1 MNVATKPRS
10 ETRSGAKERSAKARG
25 KAPMKPSTHGER
37 RWGDIDPITF
47 SVILNRFNTIAN
59 EMTRTME
66 RTAWTSIIAL
76 SHDFSCAIYDVKERQ
91 VCMMD
96 ALPIH
101 TNSMHVVLKEIARVF
116 RGDINEG
123 DVIVCNHPYSGNTHV
138 GDLVTACPVFHKGE
152 HLFWSVTKG
161 HQLDCGA
168 FMPTSVPAAAKDV
181 WQEGLQLPPIKFYEK
196 GKPSEDVIR
205 MYLANVRWKEWL
217 YGDLMAQLGSI
228 WTGRRRI
235 LELVEY
241 YGKKDLE
248 NYIDAILDYS
258 HERMAAEV
266 RGMPDGE
273 FHGDAWLD
281 TDGQGG
287 TNIPIHAKVTISGD
301 MAHVD
306 FAGSSPQT
314 PGSNNSTYGV
324 MQAAAGIPI
333 MCMID
338 PTIPHNEGCLRHI
351 KAEAPEGSV
360 CNAQYP
366 TSTALATICPADTMQ
381 IAVWKALA
389 DAMPERATGGMP
401 SIHCVPFFSGTDR
414 RAEQP
419 KEWGSMVFN
428 ASPGGGAGVGT
439 DGWPIMLSPAAL
451 GGQKI
456 ISVEISEM
464 LYPMQIDRQE
474 IAVDSMGL
482 GEDIGGPGVVIQV
495 RPTSGAM
502 ECNVFG
508 DGHMNPPY
516 GTLGGTPGLGGGSYK
531 ENLTTGKRTYCSAK
545 GHLVIEEDD
554 IWVGYSTGGGGRGDP
569 LERNP
574 EAVLE
579 SVFDGMISLE
589 SAEDVYGVAINAA
602 TMAINFAKTKQL
614 REKIRTTRGPLE
626 VTTPNRPNTGNW
638 VEQRLRPG
646 DDYLIDP
653 Q

>member
-1 MNVATKPRS
+1 MTKS
-10 ETRSGAKERSAKARG
+10 TKRSGKGPSVALRRKVKAKPGSRKAV
-25 KAPMKPSTHGER
+25 AR
-37 RWGDIDPITF
+37 RDIDPITF

-59 EMTRTME
+59 EMTLVME

-76 SHDFSCAIYDVKERQ
+76 SHDFSCAIYDRQNRQ

-116 RGDINEG
+116 DGDIHEG
-123 DVIVCNHPYSGNTHV
+123 DVIVCNDPYSGNTHV
-138 GDLVTACPVFHKGE
+138 GDFVTACPVFYMGE

-168 FMPTSVPAAAKDV
+168 FIPTSVPATAKDV
-181 WQEGLQLPPIKFYEK
+181 WQEGLQLPPIKFYRK
-196 GKPSEDVIR
+196 GKPCEDIIR
-205 MYLANVRWKEWL
+205 MYLANVRWQDWL

-235 LELVEY
+235 LEMLER
-241 YGKKDLE
+241 YGKDELE
-248 NYIDAILDYS
+248 RYIDAIFDYS
-258 HERMAAEV
+258 DERMAAEI
-266 RGMPDGE
+266 RAMPDGE
-273 FHGDAWLD
+273 YHGDAWLD

-287 TNIPIHAKVTISGD
+287 TNIPIHAKVTIRGD

-306 FAGSSPQT
+306 FAGSARQT
-314 PGSNNSTYGV
+314 PRSNNSTQGV

-338 PTIPHNEGCLRHI
+338 PTIPHNDGCLRHI
-351 KAEAPEGSV
+351 TAEAPAGSV
-360 CNAQYP
+360 CNASHP
-366 TSTALATICPADTMQ
+366 ASTALATICPGDTMQ

-389 DAMPERATGGMP
+389 QAMPERANGGMP
-401 SIHCVPFFSGTDR
+401 GIHCVPMFSGTDR
-414 RAEQP
+414 RSGEP

-428 ASPGGGAGVGT
+428 ASPGGGAGVGA

-456 ISVEISEM
+456 ISVEVSEM
-464 LYPMQIDRQE
+464 LYPMHFDKQE

-482 GEDIGGPGVVIQV
+482 GEDIGGPGVEIRI

-502 ECNVFG
+502 ECNIFG

-516 GTLGGTPGLGGGSYK
+516 GTRGATPGIGGGSYR
-531 ENLTTGKRTYCSAK
+531 ENLTTGKRSYCSAK
-545 GHLVIEEDD
+545 GNLVIGEDETW
-554 IWVGYSTGGGGRGDP
+554 IGHSTGGGGRGDP
-569 LERNP
+569 LQRSP

-579 SVFDGMISLE
+579 SVLDGMVSLE
-589 SAEDVYGVAINAA
+589 SAKTVHGVVIDPE
-602 TMAINFAKTKQL
+602 TMTVDRAKTERL
-614 REKIRTTRGPLE
+614 RAKLRSKRPPLE
-626 VTTPNRPNTGNW
+626 VTWPNHPDAAHW
-638 VEQRLRPG
+638 VEERLRPG
-646 DDYLIDP
+646 DEYLIDP

>member
-1 MNVATKPRS
+1 MNAETKPRS
-10 ETRSGAKERSAKARG
+10 ETRPGAKARSASARG
-25 KAPMKPSTHGER
+25 KASTKPSARITR
-37 RWGDIDPITF
+37 RSAGIDPISF

-101 TNSMHVVLKEIARVF
+101 TNSLHVVLKEIARVF
-116 RGDINEG
+116 DGDIHEG

-138 GDLVTACPVFHKGE
+138 GDLVTACPVFYKGE

-196 GKPSEDVIR
+196 GRPCEDVIR

-217 YGDLMAQLGSI
+217 SGDLMAQLGSI
-228 WTGRRRI
+228 WTGRKRI
-235 LELVEY
+235 LELVEQ
-241 YGKKDLE
+241 YGREDLDK
-248 NYIDAILDYS
+248 YIDAILDYS
-258 HERMAAEV
+258 HERMAAEI
-266 RGMPDGE
+266 RAMPEGE

-287 TNIPIHAKVTISGD
+287 TNIPIHAKVTIRED
-301 MAHVD
+301 MAYVD
-306 FAGSSPQT
+306 FSGSSPQT

-351 KAEAPEGSV
+351 VAVAPEGSV
-360 CNAQYP
+360 CNAKYP
-366 TSTALATICPADTMQ
+366 ASTALATICPADTMQ

-401 SIHCVPFFSGTDR
+401 GIHCVPFFSGTDR
-414 RAEQP
+414 RAAEP

-428 ASPGGGAGVGT
+428 ASPGGGAGVGA

-464 LYPMQIDRQE
+464 LYPMRMDRQE

-482 GEDIGGPGVVIQV
+482 GVDIGGPGVVIQV

-502 ECNVFG
+502 ECNIFG

-516 GTLGGTPGLGGGSYK
+516 GAIGGTPGFGGGSYK

-545 GHLVIEEDD
+545 GHLVIGEDE

-569 LERNP
+569 LERDP

-589 SAEDVYGVAINAA
+589 SAEKVHGVAISAA
-602 TMAINFAKTKQL
+602 TMTIDFAKTAQL
-614 REKIRTTRGPLE
+614 REKIRATRGQLG
-626 VTTPNRPNTGNW
+626 VTTPNHPNTGNW

-653 Q
+653 H